1 MKMSIRSRLSNHRT
15 SRRLLIIVLMGAI
28 LTSAGCGATKQA
40 RTVDRLGFLKDYYPR
55 MVEGDENAGES
66 LLIYKNPRVALI
78 PPQTYRKFM
87 LDPVLV
93 FRGPQSKM
101 DGISQEQAQLMADT
115 FYALIYQEVSKDYQM
130 VDKPGPDTLRAQVAM
145 THLEE
150 SWPML
155 DVVSSIPAP
164 MNVLAAGSLLK
175 TVATGK
181 PAFKGEAVIEAKV
194 MDSQT
199 GEVLRAGVDRRVGK
213 KRLSA
218 ESFNSWAD
226 VYESL
231 RYWAENGRY
240 QLCKARQEKDCPK
253 PRA

>member
-1 MKMSIRSRLSNHRT
+1 MNM
-15 SRRLLIIVLMGAI
+15 RLLSVLLIAGMLAGA
-28 LTSAGCGATKQA
+28 ACAATKQA
-40 RTVDRLGFLKDYYPR
+40 RTVERLGFLKELYPK
-55 MVEGDENAGES
+55 MIEGDENAGES
-66 LLIYKNPRVALI
+66 LLSYKNPRVAQI
-78 PPQTYRKFM
+78 PPNTYKKFM

-93 FRGPQSKM
+93 FRGPHSKM
-101 DGISQEQAQLMADT
+101 EGISQHQAQLMADT
-115 FYALIYQEVSKDYQM
+115 FYALIYQELSKDYEM
-130 VDKPGPDTLRAQVAM
+130 VDKPGPDALRAQVAI

-155 DVVSSIPAP
+155 DVVSTIPAP
-164 MNVLAAGSLLK
+164 MNAFALGSMLK
-175 TVATGK
+175 NVATGK

-194 MDSQT
+194 TDSQT
-199 GEVLRAGVDRRVGK
+199 GEVLRAGVDRRVGGK
-213 KRLSA
+213 KLSA

-240 QLCKARQEKDCPK
+240 QLCKARHASDCQK

>member
-1 MKMSIRSRLSNHRT
+1 MN
-15 SRRLLIIVLMGAI
+15 RRLLCTLLIVGIASV
-28 LTSAGCGATKQA
+28 TACADTKQA
-40 RTVDRLGFLKDYYPR
+40 RTVERLGFLKDLYPK
-55 MVEGDENAGES
+55 MIEGDEKAGES
-66 LLIYKNPRVALI
+66 LLIYRNPRVAQI
-78 PPQTYRKFM
+78 APNTYKKFM

-93 FRGPQSKM
+93 FRGPHSKM
-101 DGISQEQAQLMADT
+101 EGISQEQAQLMADT

-130 VDKPGPDTLRAQVAM
+130 VDKPGPDTLRAQVAI

-155 DVVSSIPAP
+155 DVISTIPAP
-164 MNVLAAGSLLK
+164 MNAFAVGSMLK
-175 TVATGK
+175 NVATGK

-194 MDSQT
+194 TDSES
-199 GEVLRAGVDRRVGK
+199 GEVLRAGVDRRVGGK
-213 KRLSA
+213 KLSA
-218 ESFNSWAD
+218 ESFNSWSD

-240 QLCKARQEKDCPK
+240 QLCKARHASDCPK

>member
-1 MKMSIRSRLSNHRT
+1 MSMRLVFS
-15 SRRLLIIVLMGAI
+15 LIIAGI
-28 LTSAGCGATKQA
+28 LATSCAATKQA
-40 RTVDRLGFLKDYYPR
+40 RTVDRLGFLKDLYPR
-55 MVEGDENAGES
+55 MIEGDENAGES
-66 LLIYKNPRVALI
+66 LLIYKNPRVGLI
-78 PPQTYRKFM
+78 PPNTYKKFM

-93 FRGPQSKM
+93 FRGPHSKM
-101 DGISQEQAQLMADT
+101 QGITQEEAQLMADT
-115 FYALIYQEVSKDYQM
+115 FYALIYQEISKDYEM
-130 VDKPGPDTLRAQVAM
+130 VDKPGADTLRAQVAF

-155 DVVSSIPAP
+155 DVVSTIPAP

-194 MDSQT
+194 TDSQT
-199 GEVLRAGVDRRVGK
+199 GEVLRAVVDRRVGK

-218 ESFNSWAD
+218 ESFNSWSD

-240 QLCKARQEKDCPK
+240 QLCKARHVQTDCPK

>member
-1 MKMSIRSRLSNHRT
+1 
-15 SRRLLIIVLMGAI
+15 
-28 LTSAGCGATKQA
+28 
-40 RTVDRLGFLKDYYPR
+40 
-55 MVEGDENAGES
+55 
-66 LLIYKNPRVALI
+66 
-78 PPQTYRKFM
+78 M
-87 LDPVLV
+87 LDPVLF

-101 DGISQEQAQLMADT
+101 QGISQHQAQLMADT
-115 FYALIYQEVSKDYQM
+115 FYAVIYQEVSKDYEM
-130 VDKPGPDTLRAQVAM
+130 VDKPGPSTLRVQVAM

-164 MNVLAAGSLLK
+164 MNALAAGSLLK
-175 TVATGK
+175 NVATGK

-194 MDSQT
+194 MDAQT
-199 GEVLRAGVDRRVGK
+199 GEVLRAIVDRRVGT
-213 KRLSA
+213 KRLHA
-218 ESFNSWAD
+218 ESFNSWSD

-240 QLCKARQEKDCPK
+240 QLCKARGLLTDCPK

>member
-1 MKMSIRSRLSNHRT
+1 MNM
-15 SRRLLIIVLMGAI
+15 RLLSVLLIAGMLAGA
-28 LTSAGCGATKQA
+28 ACAATKQA
-40 RTVDRLGFLKDYYPR
+40 RTVERLGFLKELYPK
-55 MVEGDENAGES
+55 MIEGDENAGES
-66 LLIYKNPRVALI
+66 LLSYKNPRVAQI
-78 PPQTYRKFM
+78 PPNTYKKFM

-93 FRGPQSKM
+93 FRGPDSKM
-101 DGISQEQAQLMADT
+101 DGISQHQAQLMADT
-115 FYALIYQEVSKDYQM
+115 FYALIYQELSKDYEM
-130 VDKPGPDTLRAQVAM
+130 VDKPGPDALRAQVAI

-155 DVVSSIPAP
+155 DVVSTIPAP
-164 MNVLAAGSLLK
+164 MNAFALGSMLK
-175 TVATGK
+175 NVATGK

-194 MDSQT
+194 TDSQT
-199 GEVLRAGVDRRVGK
+199 GEVLRAGVDRRVGGK
-213 KRLSA
+213 KLSA

-240 QLCKARQEKDCPK
+240 QLCKARHASDCQK

>member
-1 MKMSIRSRLSNHRT
+1 MNI
-15 SRRLLIIVLMGAI
+15 RLLSVMLIAGI
-28 LTSAGCGATKQA
+28 LATAGCAATKQA
-40 RTVDRLGFLKDYYPR
+40 RTVERLGFLKDLYPK
-55 MVEGDENAGES
+55 MTEGDENAGES
-66 LLIYKNPRVALI
+66 LLIYKNPRVGVI
-78 PPQTYRKFM
+78 PPNTYKKFM

-101 DGISQEQAQLMADT
+101 DGISQNQAQLMADT

-130 VDKPGPDTLRAQVAM
+130 VDKPGPDTLRAQVAI

-155 DVVSSIPAP
+155 DVVSTIPAP
-164 MNVLAAGSLLK
+164 MNVLAAGSMLK
-175 TVATGK
+175 NVATGK

-194 MDSQT
+194 TDSQT
-199 GEVLRAGVDRRVGK
+199 GDVLRAVVDRRVGK
-213 KRLSA
+213 KRLSG

-240 QLCKARQEKDCPK
+240 QLCKARQLHKDCPL